1 MKEGSVM
8 EKKGRDTQRER
19 ERESERERERE
30 RRLRGSDLFLF
41 DMNLKFSPKLVKYKV
56 K

>member
-1 MKEGSVM
+1 M
-8 EKKGRDTQRER
+8 EKKGRDTD
-19 ERESERERERE
+19 RERERE

-56 K
+56 KHSTVKQDSK